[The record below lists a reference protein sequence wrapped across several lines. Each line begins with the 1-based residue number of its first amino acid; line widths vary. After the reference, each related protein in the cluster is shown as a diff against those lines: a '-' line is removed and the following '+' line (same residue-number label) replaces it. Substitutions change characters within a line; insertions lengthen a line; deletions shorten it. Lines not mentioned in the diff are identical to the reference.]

1 MKPIGMWL
9 VWGTL
14 LAGLGTG
21 SGTGKV
27 WAEDDVSA
35 PAPLVV
41 AVVPA
46 TAGPVTPAEVD
57 ALIAGLKAPGT
68 PEEITA
74 LTQVFI
80 RVGEADQAR
89 ILLAVGNSGMINGLP
104 LAIAQVNNEE
114 SSIALAALATCQRL
128 GVSRSEDFLVIQR
141 VLQGTDPEVQ
151 TRAALILVALGDES
165 SLGALI
171 ARIGKSSTE
180 ETRSTMGMLVQFSGK
195 DLGDTREAWIAWHQ
209 ASLRTTDA
217 TLADVTRDLTNKD
230 PEVQIEALKV
240 AASLRLRRAVVA
252 PLVAPLLD
260 SEAPQVGQITE
271 LCLKALGGPIAA
283 ATFHQWELAH
293 PDRQIKSALSPAIV
307 KRFQAPPVVIG
318 MHLSS
323 GMKDALVLSGLIV
336 VFLGVVLYLGRN
348 TKVVKKLDEV
358 TGGHATRS
366 FRAIG
371 NQATKQYR
379 KIGQHAT
386 RQYKKIQ
393 KDAASTVKGAT
404 ARITRDMVRS
414 GDMRRIREAQTKMQ
428 RDST

>member
-1 MKPIGMWL
+1 MQF
-9 VWGTL
+9 
-14 LAGLGTG
+14 
-21 SGTGKV
+21 
-27 WAEDDVSA
+27 WAEDGISA

-41 AVVPA
+41 SAVP
-46 TAGPVTPAEVD
+46 TTTGPVTPAEID

-74 LTQVFI
+74 LTRVFI

-89 ILLAVGNSGMINGLP
+89 ILLGIGNSGVINGLP
-104 LAIAQVNNEE
+104 LAIAQVNNDEAT
-114 SSIALAALATCQRL
+114 IALAALATCQRL
-128 GVSRSEDFLVIQR
+128 GVSRSEDFVVIQR
-141 VLQGTDPEVQ
+141 VLQGIDPEVQ
-151 TRAALILVALGDES
+151 TRAAMVLVALGDES

-171 ARIGKSSTE
+171 ARIGKGSTE
-180 ETRSTMGMLVQFSGK
+180 ETQS
-195 DLGDTREAWIAWHQ
+195 TREAWIAWYQ
-209 ASLRTTDA
+209 ANLRSTDA
-217 TLADVTRDLTNKD
+217 TLADVTRNLTNMD
-230 PEVQIEALKV
+230 SEVQIEALKV

-271 LCLKALGGPIAA
+271 LCLKAMGGPIAA
-283 ATFHQWELAH
+283 ATVRRWELSH
-293 PDRQIKSALSPAIV
+293 PDRQVKTALSPAIV
-307 KRFQAPPVVIG
+307 KRFQAPPIVT
-318 MHLSS
+318 
-323 GMKDALVLSGLIV
+323 LVLSGLVFAFV
-336 VFLGVVLYLGRN
+336 VAVLFLGRN
-348 TKVVKKLDEV
+348 TKAVKKLDEV